1 MIPNTDPTRGAVN
14 FGGGWNASTWNW
26 QTQVFFS
33 CVSTKAS
40 PAANMPWGF
49 LFRKNEKMQFKVD
62 YIVYTK
68 IILNETYSDT
78 IGTLDEWGVQVLL
91 TQESFVQ
98 LEKSQS
104 APLPARK
111 EIKILK
117 NYDGLS

>member
-1 MIPNTDPTRGAVN
+1 MQVHGIGRRRG
-14 FGGGWNASTWNW
+14 
-26 QTQVFFS
+26 FFS
-33 CVSTKAS
+33 CVSTKA
-40 PAANMPWGF
+40 PPGENMPWGF
-49 LFRKNEKMQFKVD
+49 LFRKNEKTQFKID

-78 IGTLDEWGVQVLL
+78 IGTLGEWGVQVLL

-98 LEKSQS
+98 LGKSQS
-104 APLPARK
+104 APFPPRK